1 MASGLSKK
9 KLQAKMIKEAD
20 MFSAQQVTGPL
31 APGQYSPAQVS
42 APSAYYPAQTD
53 QFSGMFSMMMP
64 MIMMIM
70 MFAIITPMLKGVT
83 ASTRE

>member
-1 MASGLSKK
+1 MKN
-9 KLQAKMIKEAD
+9 KEAD
-20 MFSAQQVTGPL
+20 MYTAQQVTGPL

-83 ASTRE
+83 ASTRD